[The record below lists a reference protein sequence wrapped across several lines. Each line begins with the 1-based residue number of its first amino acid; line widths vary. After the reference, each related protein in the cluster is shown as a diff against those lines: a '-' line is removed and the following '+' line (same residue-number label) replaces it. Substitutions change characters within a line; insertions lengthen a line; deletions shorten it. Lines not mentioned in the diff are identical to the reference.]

1 MKLKGSEIFVQ
12 VLLEQGVDTLFGYPG
27 GAVLDLYDALYDHQQ
42 EIRHIL
48 TSHEQGAAHA
58 ADGYARATGKTGVV
72 LATSGPGA
80 TNLTTGIAAAFMDS
94 VPMVAITGNVSRP
107 LIGKDSFQEVY
118 IAGITLPITKH
129 NYIVQDASELAPILR
144 QAFYY
149 AQEGRKGP
157 VLVDI
162 PRDVMQQTAEY
173 EKPEPV
179 PDEMPV
185 VPPLSDLKLAAEM
198 IDHAK
203 RPLLYCGGGVVSS
216 EAEQVLVELMHKA
229 GIPAVWT
236 MMAMGAID
244 TGDPL
249 NLGLVGM
256 HGTETANRAVAEA
269 DLLIA
274 VGARF
279 SDRVALKFD
288 TFAKNA
294 KKLQIDVD
302 PSEINKNVFVDHRVI
317 GDAKQVL
324 EALLPKVH
332 KKEHKLWKRQIDLHR
347 AQEIRPEPEQ
357 FPPRQILSIISALA
371 GPQAIYTT
379 DVGQHQIWAVQYVE
393 HARPRQFLTSGGL
406 GAMGYGYGAAI
417 GAKCAFPDR
426 TVVHITGDGS
436 FHMNMIEAAT
446 AVSYG
451 LPIITVIMNNQ
462 SLGMVHQQ
470 QELFYKG
477 RYSATEL
484 DRKTDY
490 VKVAEGFGARGYRC
504 TNAESFRETF
514 AEALTSQVPVWI
526 ECPIGRDL
534 NVLPMIPAGG
544 TIDDI
549 IQEENASA
557 MGKEIKK

>member
-27 GAVLDLYDALYDHQQ
+27 GAVLDLYDALYDHQE
-42 EIRHIL
+42 EIHHIL
-48 TSHEQGAAHA
+48 TTHEQGAAHA

-118 IAGITLPITKH
+118 ITGITLPITKH
-129 NYIVQDASELAPILR
+129 NYIVQDAAELAPILR
-144 QAFYY
+144 EAFYF

-162 PRDVMQQTAEY
+162 PRDVMRQTAEY
-173 EKPEPV
+173 TPAGPVVIEEPPEP
-179 PDEMPV
+179 
-185 VPPLSDLKLAAEM
+185 LLADVKKAADM
-198 IDHAK
+198 INHAK
-203 RPLLYCGGGVVSS
+203 RPVFYCGGGVVAAG
-216 EAEQVLVELMHKA
+216 AEQALAELMHKA

-236 MMAMGAID
+236 LMAMGAID
-244 TGDPL
+244 TSDPL

-256 HGTETANRAVAEA
+256 HGTQTANLTVAEA

-279 SDRVALKFD
+279 SDRVALRFD
-288 TFAKNA
+288 TFAKDA

-302 PSEINKNVFVDHRVI
+302 PSEINKNVHVDHRVL
-317 GDAKQVL
+317 GDAKEVL

-332 KKEHKLWKRQIDLHR
+332 KKEHKVWLRRVGEIR
-347 AQEIRPEPEQ
+347 AQEISPEPEM
-357 FPPRQILSIISALA
+357 FPPRKILKDISDLA
-371 GPQAIYTT
+371 GTEAIYTT
-379 DVGQHQIWAVQYVE
+379 DVGQHQIWAVQYIE
-393 HARPRQFLTSGGL
+393 HVRPRQFLTSGGL

-417 GAKCAFPDR
+417 GAKLAFPER

-436 FHMNMIEAAT
+436 FHMNMVEAAT
-446 AVSYG
+446 AVTYG
-451 LPIITVIMNNQ
+451 LPIITVILNNQ

-470 QELFYKG
+470 QELFYQG

-484 DRKTDY
+484 ARKTDY
-490 VKVAEGFGARGYRC
+490 VKVAEGFGAKGYRC
-504 TNAESFRETF
+504 TDGKSFRKAFT
-514 AEALTSQVPVWI
+514 EALTSDVPVWI

-544 TIDDI
+544 TVDDI
-549 IQEENASA
+549 INGE
-557 MGKEIKK
+557 KK